1 MLRVPDLRADPRDSE
16 AHTQAIVRDLP
27 AMLEGAQGS
36 LVLFSSRRQMR
47 DVFAGVDLEWR
58 KRVLLQGELSR
69 QATLA
74 KHREQIDKDQVSVL
88 FGLASFAEGID
99 LPGAY
104 CQHVVIAKIPFAVP
118 DDPVEAA
125 LAEWIEAR
133 GGNPFMEIAVP
144 DASLRLV
151 QACGRLL
158 RNEQDTGSITL
169 LDRRLV
175 TQRYGKA
182 ILNSLPPFRR
192 EID

>member
-1 MLRVPDLRADPRDSE
+1 M
-16 AHTQAIVRDLP
+16 
-27 AMLEGAQGS
+27 
-36 LVLFSSRRQMR
+36 
-47 DVFAGVDLEWR
+47 
-58 KRVLLQGELSR
+58 
-69 QATLA
+69 
-74 KHREQIDKDQVSVL
+74 
-88 FGLASFAEGID
+88 
-99 LPGAY
+99 PGDY

-144 DASLRLV
+144 DASLRLI

-158 RNEQDTGSITL
+158 RNEQDRGQVTI

-182 ILNSLPPFRR
+182 LLNSLPPFRR
-192 EID
+192 QID